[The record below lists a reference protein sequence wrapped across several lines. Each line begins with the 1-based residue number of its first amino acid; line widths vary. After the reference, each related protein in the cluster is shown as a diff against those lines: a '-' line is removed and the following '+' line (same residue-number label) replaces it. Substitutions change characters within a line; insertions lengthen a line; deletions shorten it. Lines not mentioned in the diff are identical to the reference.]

1 MTFAEPT
8 LVDPR
13 LGLPLFG
20 ITSAKEAA
28 ETPVLTPHMFD
39 KPLPPP
45 PALVAPMITP
55 RASRTPP
62 AKAEADQGPRKR
74 RRPSLST
81 ARRARCL
88 ERNRVAASK
97 CREKKKQ
104 WVHDLEASKAELE
117 RHHASLQREY
127 GDLLDQATR
136 IKTSLMAHAAC
147 NDHNIDSWIEAEAT
161 RFVERSHPQRNP
173 AQPEAVSAPPTD
185 GHHMQLTSAAVG
197 YDFLLTEDLFPD
209 TPSPLDDKS
218 VTNPT

>member
-1 MTFAEPT
+1 MGYADST
-8 LVDPR
+8 LDPR

-20 ITSAKEAA
+20 ITSEKEAA
-28 ETPVLTPHMFD
+28 ETAVLTPHMFD
-39 KPLPPP
+39 EPSPP
-45 PALVAPMITP
+45 PAAFAPITAP
-55 RASRTPP
+55 ITSRTPP
-62 AKAEADQGPRKR
+62 AEAEDGPRKR
-74 RRPSLST
+74 RRASLSS

-104 WVHDLEASKAELE
+104 WVHDLEASKAQLE

-161 RFVERSHPQRNP
+161 RFIERSHSYRNP
-173 AQPEAVSAPPTD
+173 AQPEEPLSAPAD
-185 GHHMQLTSAAVG
+185 DHGQLTSAVS
-197 YDFLLTEDLFPD
+197 YDFLAQSLFPD
-209 TPSPLDDKS
+209 SPSPIDDNS
-218 VTNPT
+218 VTDAI

>member
-20 ITSAKEAA
+20 ITSEKQAM

-39 KPLPPP
+39 EPSPP

-55 RASRTPP
+55 RASHTPP
-62 AKAEADQGPRKR
+62 AEAEDGPRKR
-74 RRPSLST
+74 RRPSLSS

-161 RFVERSHPQRNP
+161 RFVERSHPHRNP
-173 AQPEAVSAPPTD
+173 TQPGSETVPAPTED
-185 GHHMQLTSAAVG
+185 QHSQLSSAAIG
-197 YDFLLTEDLFPD
+197 YDFLTENLFPD
-209 TPSPLDDKS
+209 TPSPFDDNS
-218 VTNPT
+218 VTDAT